1 MGSLTLDDYEAFHKQ
16 QRRSRSDHQS
26 DQSNRDSCSGSE
38 MSPQSPQDAILIIKE
53 DPKVEDRP
61 RGSGRGIDI
70 DSVTNTSPHPPDTIL
85 NLQEDPRVAA
95 DPGASQGSADTGT
108 NWLMITLLTV
118 VVLAWVG
125 LSIWAAIYLSR
136 KTGAWVASGSVPGKV
151 KSGSGNAEPSGAE
164 PSKPGKDSS
173 KPHENPGK
181 DSKPGKKPGKDSTP
195 GKCLSCLV

>member
-53 DPKVEDRP
+53 APEVEDLP
-61 RGSGRGIDI
+61 RGTCSGRGIDI
-70 DSVTNTSPHPPDTIL
+70 DSDTNTSPHPRDTIL
-85 NLQEDPRVAA
+85 NIQEDPSVAA
-95 DPGASQGSADTGT
+95 DPGASPGSADTGT
-108 NWLMITLLTV
+108 NWMMITLLTV
-118 VVLAWVG
+118 VVLAWAG

-151 KSGSGNAEPSGAE
+151 KSGSGNAEPSGAK

-181 DSKPGKKPGKDSTP
+181 NSKPGTRKSRVRTP
-195 GKCLSCLV
+195 NRVTA